1 MAEGDAIGCRAS
13 RFEVMD
19 RGLDIA
25 EEKQR
30 RLFEAFSQV
39 DESNA
44 RQPSDTSLGLA
55 ISQQFVLGMGGQQ
68 IGVESQL
75 RQGPT
80 FWFELPRAVI
90 EQQPTEEGVEPDV
103 DLQGLRVLL
112 VDGEAASRAIAA
124 GYLQRIGCLMEE
136 AIDGHQAVDKFQP
149 GQYDLILMDL

>member
-80 FWFELPRAVI
+80 FWFELPRTVI

-112 VDGEAASRAIAA
+112 VDGEAASRA
-124 GYLQRIGCLMEE
+124 YCRWLSTENRLS
-136 AIDGHQAVDKFQP
+136 DGRSN
-149 GQYDLILMDL
+149 

>member
-1 MAEGDAIGCRAS
+1 MLVNTGDT
-13 RFEVMD
+13 
-19 RGLDIA
+19 GLG
-25 EEKQR
+25 
-30 RLFEAFSQV
+30 V
-39 DESNA
+39 
-44 RQPSDTSLGLA
+44 A

-103 DLQGLRVLL
+103 DLQGLQVLL
-112 VDGEAASRAIAA
+112 VDGEAANRAI
-124 GYLQRIGCLMEE
+124 GYLQRISCLMEE